1 MLNDESANTLS
12 GNSGM
17 LSREIVETADQ
28 CDYAVI
34 WLHGLG
40 ADGHDFVPIVPQMK
54 LGSGHGF
61 RFIFPHAPVIPV
73 TINGNMEMR
82 AWYDIRGMSMNRDQD
97 MDGILATAARIQALI
112 DSEYQKGIDHHN
124 IFLAGFSQGGAMAMY
139 VGLRYPQRLA
149 GIIALSSYQL
159 LSDQLEAERS
169 DANRQTPVFIAHG
182 VQDPVV
188 PFIAGESSAKQLSG
202 MNYPV
207 SWQSYN
213 MQHNVCMEEIQD
225 VSAWIAEIS
234 DDV

>member
-1 MLNDESANTLS
+1 
-12 GNSGM
+12 
-17 LSREIVETADQ
+17 
-28 CDYAVI
+28 
-34 WLHGLG
+34 
-40 ADGHDFVPIVPQMK
+40 
-54 LGSGHGF
+54 
-61 RFIFPHAPVIPV
+61 
-73 TINGNMEMR
+73 
-82 AWYDIRGMSMNRDQD
+82 
-97 MDGILATAARIQALI
+97 
-112 DSEYQKGIDHHN
+112 
-124 IFLAGFSQGGAMAMY
+124 MAMY
-139 VGLRYPQRLA
+139 MGLRYPQRLA

-202 MNYPV
+202 MDYPV

-225 VSAWIAEIS
+225 VSAWIAKIS